1 MPQVF
6 EPKAKWRKFDEDLP
20 EWDRSNYASAS
31 LNSQQL
37 LEKFREEVELGR
49 MEASTHGALKQ
60 RYGEENLRIASMGAI
75 QKPDGSVRPVH
86 DGTHGVHVNQAIP
99 QHNLLSVPGPGE
111 LALLVRQSQEQ
122 FETPFALAGDVAA
135 AHRLVLV
142 RERDWGLLACRAEAG
157 SDTVFVNRVGTF
169 GISSASFW
177 WARLF
182 GIIGRMVGRAMLNH
196 FFFQLVFVDDLHA
209 NFFGHRKYVNA
220 LIWLVLYLM
229 AGTPFAWKKF
239 KGGARIAFIGY
250 ELDYAAR
257 LVGLSKVRGDW
268 LVQWIKSA
276 RESKYVVQTKK
287 FAEFLGRLGFV
298 SRVVYW
304 LKPHLAPLYAWSSA
318 THRCSVGKLPDTVI
332 LTLLYIEEALVAK
345 DYKVSPSRVDLSDKP
360 LFFTD
365 AKCED
370 GLVVLGGWDAT
381 CPLCRSRW
389 FSIKVRPHEAP
400 YLFDE
405 EQKSQWA
412 SASAELLAT
421 LAALYLFGHLGESTR
436 VRQLPVAFSA
446 VTDNKGNESLSKK
459 QSTTK
464 WPLMLIN
471 MQLSHLLAQ
480 SKIRLAL
487 NWRPRGENQLADD
500 LTNSRFSSFNPEFR
514 CFSSFSDLPLELLSK
529 LWETKSQF
537 DALRHSAS
545 QQGASQSLS
554 KKRPHE
560 RTPW

>member
-1 MPQVF
+1 
-6 EPKAKWRKFDEDLP
+6 
-20 EWDRSNYASAS
+20 
-31 LNSQQL
+31 
-37 LEKFREEVELGR
+37 
-49 MEASTHGALKQ
+49 
-60 RYGEENLRIASMGAI
+60 
-75 QKPDGSVRPVH
+75 
-86 DGTHGVHVNQAIP
+86 
-99 QHNLLSVPGPGE
+99 
-111 LALLVRQSQEQ
+111 
-122 FETPFALAGDVAA
+122 
-135 AHRLVLV
+135 
-142 RERDWGLLACRAEAG
+142 
-157 SDTVFVNRVGTF
+157 
-169 GISSASFW
+169 
-177 WARLF
+177 
-182 GIIGRMVGRAMLNH
+182 
-196 FFFQLVFVDDLHA
+196 
-209 NFFGHRKYVNA
+209 
-220 LIWLVLYLM
+220 M

-239 KGGARIAFIGY
+239 KGGARIAFIDY

-365 AKCED
+365 AKCKD

-381 CPLCRSRW
+381 CPLGRSRW

-436 VRQLPVAFSA
+436 VRQLPVVFSA

-459 QSTTK
+459 QSATK

-471 MQLSHLLAQ
+471 MQLSHLLAL

-537 DALRHSAS
+537 DALRHSTS